1 MDNKFYDN
9 INLDISSV
17 SPGVMRTKFTDP
29 DQKRW
34 DLNKVD
40 GFMGN
45 RDPDALTMLES
56 LGFEQN
62 TARYAFKYIQ

>member
-1 MDNKFYDN
+1 
-9 INLDISSV
+9 
-17 SPGVMRTKFTDP
+17 
-29 DQKRW
+29 
-34 DLNKVD
+34 
-40 GFMGN
+40 MGN